1 MYYRKQLTSFYKL
14 KLNSHFMMVKA
25 EGSQPRGRG
34 FKSFTF
40 KTIIIAQFI
49 WDQSAILKLCT
60 TLTWHCCIFCKP
72 VHCTLR
78 MVSIWNPDDTECTA
92 SLSADTDQR
101 TISKRTE
108 LTSSQSLLFSYSISE
123 CANRAKKSKQTFFS
137 DVNLDLTFVL

>member
-1 MYYRKQLTSFYKL
+1 MYYRKQLSLVYLL

-25 EGSQPRGRG
+25 ADSQPRGRG

-40 KTIIIAQFI
+40 KTIILAQFI
-49 WDQSAILKLCT
+49 LDQSATLKLCT

-78 MVSIWNPDDTECTA
+78 MVSIWNPDDAECAA
-92 SLSADTDQR
+92 SLSADQDQR

-108 LTSSQSLLFSYSISE
+108 LTSFTIIIVFLIRFLNAEIVQKNQSKRSSPMS
-123 CANRAKKSKQTFFS
+123 T
-137 DVNLDLTFVL
+137 